1 MNNKFENKNEKE
13 KLFKKPLLDRTLQK
27 NTGLNFC
34 LSLYQK
40 PCIRFH
46 VNFLII
52 KKLPAEEI
60 FLSFFPKNKI
70 HSSAS
75 YAHLFKILKHTC
87 TFSTD
92 FNFNNLF
99 LTNHSPTNSCHIYTR
114 GVPALYLCQKWPY
127 KRIRGWT
134 FRS

>member
-1 MNNKFENKNEKE
+1 MNNRFENENGKE
-13 KLFKKPLLDRTLQK
+13 KLFKKRLLDRTLQK

-52 KKLPAEEI
+52 KKLG
-60 FLSFFPKNKI
+60 FFSKNKI

-75 YAHLFKILKHTC
+75 IIR
-87 TFSTD
+87 TF
-92 FNFNNLF
+92 
-99 LTNHSPTNSCHIYTR
+99 
-114 GVPALYLCQKWPY
+114 V
-127 KRIRGWT
+127 
-134 FRS
+134 